1 MTDAAIQDFALG
13 VHITDI
19 NGLVEAAGSTIRLN
33 SLQGQAGPGMLGIS
47 GSIDTSGHGLPV
59 NLKITARNARL
70 LASDLLTAVLN
81 ADLNLRGEVI
91 GKLAVGGKIDVLH
104 ADIGIPKPHA
114 GSGAGSCCS
123 RCRRAPPPPPAP
135 PPAIGLDLAVA
146 AHQVV
151 VRGRGLF
158 AELAGSVKVG
168 GSTAAP
174 QPLGSFHMVRGNLS
188 IAGQTLNFD
197 KGEVG
202 FSGGSLTDPSLD
214 FVATSANSTVSAS
227 LSITGTAS
235 NPKIT
240 LSSTPELPQ
249 DEVLAQLLFHR
260 SSTSLSPF
268 QLAAIAG
275 SLAELSGATSGS
287 GDPLGGIRQ
296 RSRA

>member
-1 MTDAAIQDFALG
+1 M
-13 VHITDI
+13 
-19 NGLVEAAGSTIRLN
+19 
-33 SLQGQAGPGMLGIS
+33 
-47 GSIDTSGHGLPV
+47 
-59 NLKITARNARL
+59 
-70 LASDLLTAVLN
+70 
-81 ADLNLRGEVI
+81 
-91 GKLAVGGKIDVLH
+91 
-104 ADIGIPKPHA
+104 
-114 GSGAGSCCS
+114 
-123 RCRRAPPPPPAP
+123 
-135 PPAIGLDLAVA
+135 A

-197 KGEVG
+197 KGEIG

-227 LSITGTAS
+227 LSITGSAS

-275 SLAELSGATSGS
+275 SLAELSGATSAAAIRLAGS
-287 GDPLGGIRQ
+287 ARVSGLNSCLSALGQMAARHCRSAVTSHPASISA
-296 RSRA
+296 RSRARAPIAAKLRSRSTSPKASKRWERSAPAPTRPRAPPPADSAGTSLGLKYQFDY